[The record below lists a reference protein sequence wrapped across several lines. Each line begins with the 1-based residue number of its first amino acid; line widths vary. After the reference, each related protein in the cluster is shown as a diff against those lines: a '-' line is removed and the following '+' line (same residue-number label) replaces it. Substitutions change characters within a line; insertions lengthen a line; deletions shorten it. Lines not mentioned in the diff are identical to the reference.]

1 MKNFVTTHFNRV
13 FSGLNKSKDSLSN
26 ISNNLGYKD
35 KTLIKILSDYGIKK
49 KNCLD
54 IGPGSG
60 RWINFLKK
68 EKSNKIFAI
77 DISDKVVELN
87 KKNCSKIFKLDFE
100 KRKIPLLNNSIDLI
114 LCLEVL
120 EHLRQPDHFLKEIM
134 RLLKKDSIAVFSI
147 PNILSFSSRVRVVLG
162 LLPIAIISDPTHI
175 KFYRKKEIIKIFST
189 FNIKVKFYSS
199 SFSLNIFNPKSK
211 FKIPTIGFISSLD
224 DSLIFTIK
232 KLS

>member
-1 MKNFVTTHFNRV
+1 MKNFVATHFNRV

-54 IGPGSG
+54 FGPGSG
-60 RWINFLKK
+60 RWINFIKK
-68 EKSNKIFAI
+68 EKPNKIFAI
-77 DISDKVVELN
+77 DISDKVIELN

-147 PNILSFSSRVRVVLG
+147 PNLLSFSSRVRVMLG
-162 LLPIAIISDPTHI
+162 LLPIAIVSDPTHI
-175 KFYRKKEIIKIFST
+175 KFYRKKDIIKIFSV
-189 FNIKVKFYSS
+189 FNIKLKFYSS

-211 FKIPTIGFISSLD
+211 FKIPTISFFSSLD

>member
-13 FSGLNKSKDSLSN
+13 FSGLKNSNYSLVN
-26 ISNNLGYKD
+26 DSNNLGYKD
-35 KTLIKILSDYGIKK
+35 RTLIKILNDYGISN

-68 EKSNKIFAI
+68 QKSKNIYAV
-77 DISDKVVELN
+77 DISDKVIDIN
-87 KKNCSKIFKLDFE
+87 KTNCDKIFKLDFE
-100 KRKIPLLNNSIDLI
+100 KKKIPLPNNSIDLI
-114 LCLEVL
+114 ICLEVL

-162 LLPIAIISDPTHI
+162 LLPTAIVSDPTHI
-175 KFYRKKEIIKIFST
+175 KFYRKKDIINIFSL

-211 FKIPTIGFISSLD
+211 FKIPTIGLFSSLD

>member
-13 FSGLNKSKDSLSN
+13 FSGVKNSNYSLVNDSNKLGCKDR
-26 ISNNLGYKD
+26 
-35 KTLIKILSDYGIKK
+35 TLIKILNDHGISN

-68 EKSNKIFAI
+68 QKSKNIYAV
-77 DISDKVVELN
+77 DISDKVIDIN
-87 KKNCSKIFKLDFE
+87 KTNCDKIFKLDFE
-100 KRKIPLLNNSIDLI
+100 KKKIPLQNNSIDLI
-114 LCLEVL
+114 ICLEVL

-162 LLPIAIISDPTHI
+162 LLPTAIVSDPTHI
-175 KFYRKKEIIKIFST
+175 KFYRKKDIIKIFSV
-189 FNIKVKFYSS
+189 FNIELRFYSS
-199 SFSLNIFNPKSK
+199 CFSLNIFNPKSK
-211 FKIPTIGFISSLD
+211 FKIPTISFFSTLD
-224 DSLIFTIK
+224 DSLIFTVK
-232 KLS
+232 KL

>member
-13 FSGLNKSKDSLSN
+13 FSGLKNSNYSLVN
-26 ISNNLGYKD
+26 DSNNLGYKD
-35 KTLIKILSDYGIKK
+35 RTLIKILNDYGISN

-68 EKSNKIFAI
+68 QKSKNIYAV
-77 DISDKVVELN
+77 DISDKVIDIN
-87 KKNCSKIFKLDFE
+87 KTNCDKIFKLDFE
-100 KRKIPLLNNSIDLI
+100 KKKIPLPNNSIDLI
-114 LCLEVL
+114 ICLEVL

-162 LLPIAIISDPTHI
+162 LLPTAIVSDPTHI
-175 KFYRKKEIIKIFST
+175 KFYRKKDIIKIFSV
-189 FNIKVKFYSS
+189 FNIKLRFYSS
-199 SFSLNIFNPKSK
+199 CFSLNIFNPKSK
-211 FKIPTIGFISSLD
+211 FKIPTISFFSTLD

-232 KLS
+232 KL